1 MAEIILLPL
10 HILLRIQSVAC
21 NFKWAFILSI
31 FEIWGP
37 HNSGCDDCLLAREPV
52 QSGRRLLTSQK
63 NLLPPCSES
72 RSKPSKLSNLL
83 CLLLADCLAYFSSLK
98 MPAIYSSETSE
109 NLYQITRSHIHQAPA
124 LFCLFVY
131 LFMYLSSPSIF
142 PLLSVSLLSCLPI
155 FLLPVSLSDINRPKC
170 QIPNVSK
177 TSICK
182 QLFARFGSLP
192 FYFSLLP
199 KLRHTRTP
207 RYWAAQSFPASR
219 PYPFIS

>member
-1 MAEIILLPL
+1 M
-10 HILLRIQSVAC
+10 
-21 NFKWAFILSI
+21 
-31 FEIWGP
+31 
-37 HNSGCDDCLLAREPV
+37 

-72 RSKPSKLSNLL
+72 KSKSSKLSNLL
-83 CLLLADCLAYFSSLK
+83 CLFLADRLAYFSSLK
-98 MPAIYSSETSE
+98 MTAICCSEKSE
-109 NLYQITRSHIHQAPA
+109 NLYQTTRSHIHQDPA

-131 LFMYLSSPSIF
+131 LFILSFHLSTSLCFFIIFCHPIFPSI
-142 PLLSVSLLSCLPI
+142 P
-155 FLLPVSLSDINRPKC
+155 LSDVNRPKC

-199 KLRHTRTP
+199 KLSHTGTP
-207 RYWAAQSFPASR
+207 R
-219 PYPFIS
+219 